1 MLRVPWALV
10 SVENPLLACGLHVP
24 VILGL
29 NPLDHE
35 TLINMV
41 GGKADSTG
49 WGPPGPQSL
58 VSAL

>member
-1 MLRVPWALV
+1 MV